1 MVRANEILRISFSL
15 QREAKGESSNKPNN
29 KPSHGNPPSVPSNE
43 MSGEQ
48 GTVLNEN
55 WADYSKFINLEIN
68 ESTQVLSCKFCN
80 KSFTTDLCK
89 FLIEHLLTFH
99 LNQNQQLEQQQQP
112 PSQQQP
118 EQQQVQ
124 LQQPSEDDTQSET
137 AGSAIFSDE
146 FLQKC
151 CKVVV
156 IGSAEMLKCRH
167 CGVVY
172 NVEKVDK
179 FRDHIFQ
186 HYINPN
192 KTYSEVVPL
201 DPVKKE
207 QEKKIL
213 AQRLGTFENVEFSRC
228 SDVVE
233 VDNTIVYKCKY
244 CRAVFDKT
252 EIDTVRAHL
261 FSHYITI
268 NGYPGEG
275 AEVTSVPVAGG
286 TSKHITDAAVT
297 ESTSVV
303 QPIEIVP
310 DSQ

>member
-1 MVRANEILRISFSL
+1 MLISVSL
-15 QREAKGESSNKPNN
+15 QRETKGESSNRADS

-43 MSGEQ
+43 MSSEQ

-68 ESTQVLSCKFCN
+68 ETTQVLSCKFCN
-80 KSFTTDLCK
+80 KSFTTDSCK

-99 LNQNQQLEQQQQP
+99 LNQNHQLEQP
-112 PSQQQP
+112 LQQP
-118 EQQQVQ
+118 EQHQVQ
-124 LQQPSEDDTQSET
+124 VQRPSGDEAQSET
-137 AGSAIFSDE
+137 ASSAIFSDE

-151 CKVVV
+151 CKVVA

-172 NVEKVDK
+172 NIEKVDI

-192 KTYSEVVPL
+192 KTHSEVVPL

-213 AQRLGTFENVEFSRC
+213 AQRLGVFENVEFSRC
-228 SDVVE
+228 SDIVE
-233 VDNTIVYKCKY
+233 IDNTIMYKCKY

-252 EIDTVRAHL
+252 QIGAVRAHL
-261 FSHYITI
+261 FSHYITM

-275 AEVTSVPVAGG
+275 TEVIYMPVAGG
-286 TSKHITDAAVT
+286 TSDGASEHVTDAPAT
-297 ESTSVV
+297 ESASVV
-303 QPIEIVP
+303 KPIEILP